1 MRLVSY
7 DASGAWR
14 PGVLLGEDVHDVAL
28 LLGGPDAPSSL
39 RDLLARHG
47 ADLPA
52 LAATLERA
60 AERTLAARVG
70 PLSAL
75 RLGPPVPDPAKVLC
89 IGINYRGHA
98 EETGRALPS
107 HPDVFAKFA
116 SSLIGPADEIVA
128 SHISPKLDYEGELAL
143 VIGRPCRAVTAD
155 EALLAVAG
163 AMALN
168 DISAR
173 DLQFN
178 GTQWLPGKAIDA
190 STPCGPALVT
200 LDEVG
205 DIQALELATC
215 VNGVEVQRSSTERM
229 IFSVAAIVAY
239 VSRFLE
245 LRPGDVITTGTP
257 DGIGSRR
264 DPPSFL
270 APGDVVEVAIARL
283 GGLANVVR

>member
-173 DLQFN
+173 DERD
-178 GTQWLPGKAIDA
+178 W
-190 STPCGPALVT
+190 
-200 LDEVG
+200 
-205 DIQALELATC
+205 
-215 VNGVEVQRSSTERM
+215 RS
-229 IFSVAAIVAY
+229 V
-239 VSRFLE
+239 
-245 LRPGDVITTGTP
+245 
-257 DGIGSRR
+257 
-264 DPPSFL
+264 
-270 APGDVVEVAIARL
+270 
-283 GGLANVVR
+283 